1 MRACTFISKSCAILA
16 LLIAPFAFSSAARAE
31 EPSQKD
37 KTLTPEEEDFSE
49 TPFTRYGEFHEE
61 EDEEE
66 DTRFL
71 QSGRLFGVGIGL
83 GVETAD
89 GNLGRL
95 WRGGFPSFDIRL
107 HYWFDFNWSLDLGL
121 FFTTH
126 SYETNEAN
134 GGPKVDVGMS
144 RYGVD
149 LKYQLD
155 THNLAAPLTFIGPF
169 FLIGGNNYIIS
180 RRKANTVE
188 SEPVDTNFG
197 FCLGTGLEFTLKPRR
212 NYFQIEGKVHFVR
225 NRDTNSDKFS
235 NDGIN
240 NIEDSQG
247 QLYTVMGNFV
257 FTW

>member
-1 MRACTFISKSCAILA
+1 MRACTFISKSLPFLLLLGSLATTTAI
-16 LLIAPFAFSSAARAE
+16 AADDN
-31 EPSQKD
+31 KD

-61 EDEEE
+61 EEEEE

-71 QSGRLFGVGIGL
+71 QSGRLFGIGVGIGM
-83 GVETAD
+83 ETAD

-95 WRGGFPSFDIRL
+95 WNGGFPAFDIRL

-121 FFTTH
+121 FFTNHT
-126 SYETNEAN
+126 YTTNEAN
-134 GGPKVDVGMS
+134 GRKVDIGMS

-149 LKYQLD
+149 LKYQVD
-155 THNLAAPLTFIGPF
+155 THNLAAPLTFIGPY

-180 RRKANTVE
+180 RRRA
-188 SEPVDTNFG
+188 SDALAEPVDTSFG
-197 FCLGTGLEFTLKPRR
+197 FCLGGGLEFTLKPRR

-225 NRDTNSDKFS
+225 NRDTNSDRFKD
-235 NDGIN
+235 DGIN
-240 NIEDSQG
+240 NIEDTQG
-247 QLYTVMGNFV
+247 QIYTVTGNFV